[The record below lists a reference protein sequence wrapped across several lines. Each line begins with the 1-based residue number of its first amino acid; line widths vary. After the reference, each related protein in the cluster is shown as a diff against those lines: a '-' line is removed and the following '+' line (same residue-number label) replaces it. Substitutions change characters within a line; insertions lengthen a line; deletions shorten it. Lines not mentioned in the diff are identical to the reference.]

1 MDQSLRV
8 IKVGG
13 AELAEGPL
21 LQRLVTRLGALR
33 ARSPI
38 ALVHGGG
45 PEIAALQRR
54 LGLEPCYVEGLR
66 VTDDAC
72 MEVAEMVLS
81 GAVNKRL
88 VAHLVAMGI
97 PAIGLCGV
105 DAGLFRANP
114 LKHGQVDLGRV
125 GEIEHVNTQVLT
137 LLLDSG
143 LLPVISPISLG
154 ADGRALNVN
163 ADHAAL
169 ALARAMQAEELTFVT
184 DTPGVLQQGQVIPE
198 IDHDLAEHLILEG
211 VITGGMVP
219 KIRSA
224 LEALAA
230 GVRRVR
236 ITNLDGL
243 EQDGGTC
250 IGITKQEQG
259 ELA

>member
-1 MDQSLRV
+1 MNHSLRI

-13 AELAEGPL
+13 AELAEGPV
-21 LQRLVTRLGALR
+21 LQRLIARLASLHATG
-33 ARSPI
+33 PV

-72 MEVAEMVLS
+72 MDVAEMVLS
-81 GAVNKRL
+81 GTVNKRV
-88 VAHLVAMGI
+88 VAHLVSAGVA
-97 PAIGLCGV
+97 AIGLCGV
-105 DAGLFRANP
+105 DAGLFRATP
-114 LKHGQVDLGRV
+114 LKHGDVDLGRV
-125 GEIEHVNTQVLT
+125 GTIQEVNTHLLD
-137 LLLDSG
+137 LLLSDG

-154 ADGRALNVN
+154 NDGRALNVN
-163 ADHAAL
+163 ADHAAM
-169 ALARAMQAEELTFVT
+169 ALARATQAKELVFVT
-184 DTPGVLQQGQVIPE
+184 DTPGVLQDGRVIPA
-198 IDHDLAEHLILEG
+198 IDHDLAERLILDG

-224 LEALAA
+224 LDALCA

-243 EQDGGTC
+243 ERDGGTC
-250 IGITKQEQG
+250 IGMAQQQQG